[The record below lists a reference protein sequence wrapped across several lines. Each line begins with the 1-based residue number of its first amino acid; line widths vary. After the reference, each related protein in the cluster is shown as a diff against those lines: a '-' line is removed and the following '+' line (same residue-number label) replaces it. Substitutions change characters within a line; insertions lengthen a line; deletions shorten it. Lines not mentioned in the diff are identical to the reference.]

1 MSSEVNK
8 DASSPSRQRRRRDLV
23 TLSLLF
29 EAPSFVMLGFDKLP
43 AAWLLA
49 MMSAAPVTSTLLYA
63 ASHAGTVT
71 TLDLQTS
78 EAGTTLKAIAST
90 TACAA
95 NPSWLTLD
103 QSKSLLY
110 CADRGLTNPNGTLV
124 SFQKTENG
132 TLIPLG
138 SLPTIKGAVSSVV
151 YGKNGGGIALASYPA
166 SSFEVFSV
174 EDPTDIKRLQSWT
187 YTLDQAGPKPP
198 QNAPHPHEAILDP
211 TGQYVLVPDL
221 GADLVRVF
229 FIDQDSYQLTP
240 VAPLSVAAGSGPRH
254 ARFLVTEEKKTYFFV
269 LAELDNIVTTY
280 EVKYGCNRTL
290 SFEEVFSVGTHG
302 PDNTVPAGAAAAEIH
317 ISPDSEYLIVSSRN
331 VSLFNIPNFDPNN
344 STEIRSDAIIS
355 FKIDHQTGHLNFT
368 QIFPSGGR
376 FPRQFSINKA
386 GTQLAVGLQQDGRA
400 VIIDRDVSTGLLKGF
415 AADIS
420 IAGEVVCVIF
430 DE

>member
-1 MSSEVNK
+1 MFGYEK
-8 DASSPSRQRRRRDLV
+8 
-23 TLSLLF
+23 LST
-29 EAPSFVMLGFDKLP
+29 
-43 AAWLLA
+43 AWFMA
-49 MMSAAPVTSTLLYA
+49 MISIKPVTSTLLYA

-95 NPSWLTLD
+95 NPSWLTID

-124 SFQKTENG
+124 SFQKTDNG
-132 TLIPLG
+132 TLVPLG

-187 YTLDQAGPKPP
+187 YTLSQPGPKPA

-221 GADLVRVF
+221 GADLVRIF
-229 FIDQDSYQLTP
+229 AIDQESYQLTP
-240 VAPLSVAAGSGPRH
+240 ITPLNVAVGSGPRH
-254 ARFLVTEEKKTYFFV
+254 ARFLATKEKTFFFV
-269 LAELDNIVTTY
+269 LAELGNIVTTY
-280 EVKYGCNRTL
+280 EVKYGCNKTL

-302 PDNTVPAGAAAAEIH
+302 PDNIVPAGAAAAEVH
-317 ISPDSEYLIVSSRN
+317 VSPDSEYLIVSSRN
-331 VSLFNIPNFDPNN
+331 VSLFNIPNFDPKN
-344 STEIRSDAIIS
+344 STEIRSDAIVT
-355 FKIDHQTGHLNFT
+355 FKIDQRTGHLNFT
-368 QIFPSGGR
+368 QIFPSGGMI
-376 FPRQFSINKA
+376 PRQFSINKA
-386 GTQLAVGLQQDGRA
+386 GTQLAVGLQPDGRA
-400 VIIDRDVSTGLLKGF
+400 VIIDRDVSTGLLKNF
-415 AADIS
+415 AASIS
-420 IAGEVVCVIF
+420 IPGEVVCVIF

>member
-1 MSSEVNK
+1 
-8 DASSPSRQRRRRDLV
+8 
-23 TLSLLF
+23 
-29 EAPSFVMLGFDKLP
+29 MLGFDKFS
-43 AAWLLA
+43 AAWLMA
-49 MMSAAPVTSTLLYA
+49 IMSVKPVTSTLLYA

-78 EAGTTLKAIAST
+78 ESGTTLEAIAT
-90 TACAA
+90 NTDCAA

-124 SFQKTENG
+124 SFQKSENG
-132 TLIPLG
+132 TLELLG
-138 SLPTIKGAVSSVV
+138 KLPTIKGAVSSVV

-187 YTLDQAGPKPP
+187 YTVSQPGPKPA

-229 FIDQDSYQLTP
+229 AINQESYQLTP
-240 VAPLSVAAGSGPRH
+240 VTPLNVAVGSGPRH
-254 ARFLVTEEKKTYFFV
+254 ARFLVTKEKTYFFV
-269 LAELDNIVTTY
+269 LAELGNIVTTY
-280 EVKYGCNRTL
+280 EVHYGRNKTL
-290 SFEEVFSVGTHG
+290 SFTEVFSVGTHG
-302 PDNTVPAGAAAAEIH
+302 PDNTVPVGAAAAEIH

-331 VSLFNIPNFDPNN
+331 VSIFSIPNFDTTNT
-344 STEIRSDAIIS
+344 TEIKSDALVT
-355 FKIDHQTGHLNFT
+355 FKIDHKTGHLGFT
-368 QIFPSGGR
+368 QIFPSGGMI
-376 FPRQFSINKA
+376 PRQFSINKA
-386 GTQLAVGLQQDGRA
+386 GTQVAVGLQQDGRA
-400 VIIDRDVSTGLLKGF
+400 VIIDREVSTGLLKGF
-415 AADIS
+415 AANIS